1 MNNKSNHQNHNN
13 NMFQQPYPVFI
24 PQHNKY
30 TTINNFCSTCNS
42 NVPNMPNKTQHVPN
56 VPNKTQSNTS
66 NTSILSPRESRIK
79 KIIIHRPPMDDKQ
92 EQAASDEVMMN
103 QLLGSIFGSTVAGT
117 VMKPDKHM
125 HVPTAQ
131 NAKLQPRIQP
141 EVEIVPIDRSRL
153 KFIKEVPKTL
163 DDLIMLCS
171 KIRDKVYDSTEYY
184 NIELDKLLIME
195 PALLKL
201 QRMIGLTDVK
211 MRIVDI
217 ILYYLQRLDVKN
229 YDMLHTIIDGAPGTG
244 KTEIA
249 HIYCQILSCMG
260 VLSKGTFHTA
270 KKHDLIGSYLGHTA
284 AKTAKLLEECRGGVL
299 FIDEIYSFGNA
310 DGKDGK
316 DIYVK
321 ECVDLIMEFMSEN
334 KSDFVLVVAGYKM
347 DIQRFFLTMNDGLE
361 RRFPIHLAI
370 GTYTA
375 LEMRDIFFKKVAD
388 LKWAITPNAIDTVFF
403 EKERDYFKF
412 FGGDMETLL
421 SKCKYSHSR
430 NLLADHSKIHRLLTM
445 DDIRDG
451 FELFKKNPEIAARK
465 DMNIMQHLYN

>member
-1 MNNKSNHQNHNN
+1 MNNKSNYNNNKN
-13 NMFQQPYPVFI
+13 NMFQQPYPVFV

-42 NVPNMPNKTQHVPN
+42 NVPN
-56 VPNKTQSNTS
+56 VPNKTQPVSNIN
-66 NTSILSPRESRIK
+66 NTNKTNISPRDNLSQNRIK

-92 EQAASDEVMMN
+92 EQDIADEAMMN
-103 QLLGSIFGSTVAGT
+103 KLLGSIFGSAAAGT
-117 VMKPDKHM
+117 AAKPDMHM
-125 HVPTAQ
+125 PLANNT
-131 NAKLQPRIQP
+131 KLKPHIQP
-141 EVEIVPIDRSRL
+141 DVEIVPIDRSRL

-163 DDLIMLCS
+163 DDLLMLCS
-171 KIRDKVYDSTEYY
+171 KIRDKVYDPVEYY
-184 NIELDKLLIME
+184 NIELDKLLKME

-201 QRMIGLTDVK
+201 QRMIGLVDVK

-310 DGKDGK
+310 DGKEGK

-334 KSDFVLVVAGYKM
+334 KSDFVLVVAGYKL

-370 GTYTA
+370 GTYTS

-388 LKWAITPNAIDTVFF
+388 LKWEITSNAIDTSFF
-403 EKERDYFKF
+403 EKEREYFKF

-430 NLLADHSKIHRLLTM
+430 NLLSDHSKIHRLLTTE
-445 DDIRDG
+445 DIRDG

-465 DMNIMQHLYN
+465 DMNIMHHLYN

>member
-1 MNNKSNHQNHNN
+1 MNNKSNYNNNKN
-13 NMFQQPYPVFI
+13 NMFQQPYPVFA

-42 NVPNMPNKTQHVPN
+42 NVPNLPNKTQPVSN
-56 VPNKTQSNTS
+56 INNTNKTNIPPRD
-66 NTSILSPRESRIK
+66 NLSQNRIK

-92 EQAASDEVMMN
+92 EQDIADEAMMN
-103 QLLGSIFGSTVAGT
+103 KLLGSIFGSAAAGT
-117 VMKPDKHM
+117 ATKPDMHM
-125 HVPTAQ
+125 PLANNT
-131 NAKLQPRIQP
+131 KLKPHIQLD
-141 EVEIVPIDRSRL
+141 VEIVPIDRSRL
-153 KFIKEVPKTL
+153 KFVKEVPKTL
-163 DDLIMLCS
+163 DDLLMLCS
-171 KIRDKVYDSTEYY
+171 KIRDKVYDPVEYY
-184 NIELDKLLIME
+184 NIELDKLLKME

-201 QRMIGLTDVK
+201 QRMIGLVDVK

-310 DGKDGK
+310 DGKEGK

-388 LKWAITPNAIDTVFF
+388 LKWEITPNAIDTSFF
-403 EKERDYFKF
+403 EKEREYFKF

-430 NLLADHSKIHRLLTM
+430 NLLSDHSKIHRLLTTE
-445 DDIRDG
+445 DIRDG

-465 DMNIMQHLYN
+465 DTNIMQHLYN

>member
-1 MNNKSNHQNHNN
+1 MNNKSNNNHNNNKN
-13 NMFQQPYPVFI
+13 NMFQQPYPVFV

-42 NVPNMPNKTQHVPN
+42 NVSNNSNVPIKTQN
-56 VPNKTQSNTS
+56 SNRSTTLPQDTTGS
-66 NTSILSPRESRIK
+66 QSRIK

-103 QLLGSIFGSTVAGT
+103 QLLGSIFGSSPGGLGKGVKSSIHNKDDS
-117 VMKPDKHM
+117 VSKLKPHS
-125 HVPTAQ
+125 
-131 NAKLQPRIQP
+131 QP
-141 EVEIVPIDRSRL
+141 EVEIVSIDRSRL
-153 KFIKEVPKTL
+153 KFIKDVPKTL
-163 DDLIMLCS
+163 DDLLILCS
-171 KIRDKVYDSTEYY
+171 KIRDKVYDPTEYY
-184 NIELDKLLIME
+184 NIELDKLLKME

-201 QRMIGLTDVK
+201 QRMIGLVDVK
-211 MRIVDI
+211 MCIVDI

-310 DGKDGK
+310 DGKEGK

-388 LKWAITPNAIDTVFF
+388 LKWEITPNSIDTSFF

-430 NLLADHSKIHRLLTM
+430 NLLSDHSKIHRLLTT

-465 DMNIMQHLYN
+465 DTNIMHHLYN

>member
-1 MNNKSNHQNHNN
+1 MNNKSNQNYNN
-13 NMFQQPYPVFI
+13 KTNMFQQPYPVYI

-30 TTINNFCSTCNS
+30 TTINNFCSTCN
-42 NVPNMPNKTQHVPN
+42 PNIPNKT
-56 VPNKTQSNTS
+56 PNKTNTS
-66 NTSILSPRESRIK
+66 PKDNLSQNRIK
-79 KIIIHRPPMDDKQ
+79 KIIIHRPPMDDKL
-92 EQAASDEVMMN
+92 EQDATDEAMMN
-103 QLLGSIFGSTVAGT
+103 QILGSIFGSVAKGPDT
-117 VMKPDKHM
+117 KSNIPIKHSKLKPH
-125 HVPTAQ
+125 
-131 NAKLQPRIQP
+131 IQP
-141 EVEIVPIDRSRL
+141 EVEIVPIDRTRL
-153 KFIKEVPKTL
+153 KFIKESPKTL
-163 DDLIMLCS
+163 DDLLLLCS
-171 KIRDKVYDSTEYY
+171 KIRDKVYDPTEYY
-184 NIELDKLLIME
+184 NIELDKLLKME
-195 PALLKL
+195 PALLQL
-201 QRMIGLTDVK
+201 QKMIGLVDVK

-260 VLSKGTFHTA
+260 ILSKGTFHTA

-388 LKWAITPNAIDTVFF
+388 LKWEITPSAIDVAFF

-430 NLLADHSKIHRLLTM
+430 NLLVDHSKIHRLLTT

-465 DMNIMQHLYN
+465 DMNVMQHLYN

>member
-1 MNNKSNHQNHNN
+1 MNNKSNHNYNNNKN

-42 NVPNMPNKTQHVPN
+42 NVPNKAPPVQTKTN
-56 VPNKTQSNTS
+56 VLPRDTS
-66 NTSILSPRESRIK
+66 NTQQNRIK

-92 EQAASDEVMMN
+92 EQDVADEAMMN
-103 QLLGSIFGSTVAGT
+103 QLLGSIFGSAVKGPD
-117 VMKPDKHM
+117 VKSSIHDRESKLKLKPHS
-125 HVPTAQ
+125 
-131 NAKLQPRIQP
+131 QP
-141 EVEIVPIDRSRL
+141 EVEIVPIDRNRL

-163 DDLIMLCS
+163 DDLLILCS
-171 KIRDKVYDSTEYY
+171 KIRDKVYDPTEYY
-184 NIELDKLLIME
+184 NIELDKLLKME

-201 QRMIGLTDVK
+201 QKMIGLADVK

-310 DGKDGK
+310 DGKEGK

-347 DIQRFFLTMNDGLE
+347 DIQRFF
-361 RRFPIHLAI
+361 
-370 GTYTA
+370 
-375 LEMRDIFFKKVAD
+375 
-388 LKWAITPNAIDTVFF
+388 
-403 EKERDYFKF
+403 
-412 FGGDMETLL
+412 
-421 SKCKYSHSR
+421 
-430 NLLADHSKIHRLLTM
+430 
-445 DDIRDG
+445 
-451 FELFKKNPEIAARK
+451 
-465 DMNIMQHLYN
+465 

>member
-1 MNNKSNHQNHNN
+1 MNNKSNHNNNNKN
-13 NMFQQPYPVFI
+13 NMFQQPYPVFV

-42 NVPNMPNKTQHVPN
+42 NVPTKTQPVS
-56 VPNKTQSNTS
+56 SNT
-66 NTSILSPRESRIK
+66 NKPTVLPRDTANQPQNRIK

-92 EQAASDEVMMN
+92 EQDVADEAMMN
-103 QLLGSIFGSTVAGT
+103 QLLGSIFGTTAKGT
-117 VMKPDKHM
+117 DIKSSMYMPPLANNTKLKP
-125 HVPTAQ
+125 PT
-131 NAKLQPRIQP
+131 QP
-141 EVEIVPIDRSRL
+141 EVEIVPIDRTRL
-153 KFIKEVPKTL
+153 QFIKEVPKTL
-163 DDLIMLCS
+163 DDLLMLCS
-171 KIRDKVYDSTEYY
+171 KIRDKVYDPTEYY
-184 NIELDKLLIME
+184 NIELDKLLKME
-195 PALLKL
+195 PALVKL
-201 QRMIGLTDVK
+201 QKMIGLVDVK
-211 MRIVDI
+211 MLIVDI

-310 DGKDGK
+310 DGKEGK

-375 LEMRDIFFKKVAD
+375 TEMRDIFFKKVGD
-388 LKWAITPNAIDTVFF
+388 LKWEITPDAIDTSFF

-430 NLLADHSKIHRLLTM
+430 NLLSDHSKIHRLLTA

>member
-1 MNNKSNHQNHNN
+1 MNNKSNHNYNKN

-42 NVPNMPNKTQHVPN
+42 NVPNVTNKTQPVSN
-56 VPNKTQSNTS
+56 ISNT
-66 NTSILSPRESRIK
+66 NKANILPKDTLSQNRIK

-92 EQAASDEVMMN
+92 EQDMADEAMMN
-103 QLLGSIFGSTVAGT
+103 KLLGSIFGSAPTGT
-117 VMKPDKHM
+117 AVKPDMRMPLSHN
-125 HVPTAQ
+125 T
-131 NAKLQPRIQP
+131 KLKPHIQP
-141 EVEIVPIDRSRL
+141 DVEIIPIDRSRL

-163 DDLIMLCS
+163 DDLLQLCS
-171 KIRDKVYDSTEYY
+171 KIRDKVYDPVEYY
-184 NIELDKLLIME
+184 NIELDKLLKME

-201 QRMIGLTDVK
+201 QRMIGLVDVK

-388 LKWAITPNAIDTVFF
+388 LKWEITPNAIDTSFF
-403 EKERDYFKF
+403 EKEREYFKF

-430 NLLADHSKIHRLLTM
+430 NLLSDHSKIHRLLTM
-445 DDIRDG
+445 EDIRDG